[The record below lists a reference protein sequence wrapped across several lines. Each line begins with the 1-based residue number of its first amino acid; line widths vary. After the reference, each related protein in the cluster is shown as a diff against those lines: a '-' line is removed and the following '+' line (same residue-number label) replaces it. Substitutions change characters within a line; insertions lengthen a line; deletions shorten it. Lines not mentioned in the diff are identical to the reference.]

1 MHQHTGQPMCGCEQ
15 VAPMSAGREG
25 VRRYAE
31 RDIVKQ
37 GQPYFDHVSAM
48 TVEGLHAKSAIAAE
62 LAHRDI
68 EIATLTAELG
78 AMREALQ
85 RIAERPRGHHDC
97 DDYSRGYGQCKAD
110 MANIADRALS
120 SSVPK

>member
-1 MHQHTGQPMCGCEQ
+1 
-15 VAPMSAGREG
+15 MSAGREG

-31 RDIVKQ
+31 RNIVKQ

-48 TVEGLHAKSAIAAE
+48 TAEGLHAKSAIAAE

-78 AMREALQ
+78 AMREALEAMLAAAPSMDGRVVDQ
-85 RIAERPRGHHDC
+85 ARA
-97 DDYSRGYGQCKAD
+97 
-110 MANIADRALS
+110 ALS

>member
-1 MHQHTGQPMCGCEQ
+1 
-15 VAPMSAGREG
+15 MSAGREG

-37 GQPYFDHVSAM
+37 GQPYCDHVSAM

-78 AMREALQ
+78 AMRASVRGACELIELYFSEAGETNPQ
-85 RIAERPRGHHDC
+85 TRAEWMQEAC
-97 DDYSRGYGQCKAD
+97 EKL
-110 MANIADRALS
+110 RALS